1 MAAPRSAGFRLR
13 ERDQRVVLIRRSS
26 TGSIGT
32 VWRRMKELPLG
43 YRLYALFWTLFVPAG
58 VILVFAGAVVP
69 GLVLLVLFVFDQAI
83 FTPSG

>member
-1 MAAPRSAGFRLR
+1 
-13 ERDQRVVLIRRSS
+13 
-26 TGSIGT
+26 
-32 VWRRMKELPLG
+32 MKELPLG

-83 FTPSG
+83 FTPLIVARSERQERTKRRSG